1 MAREIF
7 SRTFNGERTHTI
19 LTNIMMLNEISI
31 EILQRC
37 PNRCIYCSSHS
48 NPQATHIISFE
59 TIKGIIDD
67 AKALGCKTVCLSGGE
82 PFLHPQILEII
93 SYIAQ
98 QHLDCYVYTS
108 GIYMKDGVYSSLPFG
123 YIESVRGMVDK
134 IIFNVEADTPALYN
148 QIMGTDVDG
157 FNLMKKSIEDCVASG
172 LNVEAHVVPMR
183 ININHLKAIF
193 NMCYQL
199 GVSKVSV
206 LRLVLQ
212 GRALENLSLVKL
224 TNKENLEVSKLIRT
238 LHDTNSGKVRIGLPY
253 SDSNCRIYCKAATDK
268 INIRYDGNVYP
279 CEVFK
284 DDILNAKLGYNPDN
298 VCKSRFYD
306 IYQKSPYLNVVR
318 RGIEAFKKEDGEEV
332 CYGQFKMD
340 QV

>member
-1 MAREIF
+1 
-7 SRTFNGERTHTI
+7 
-19 LTNIMMLNEISI
+19 
-31 EILQRC
+31 
-37 PNRCIYCSSHS
+37 
-48 NPQATHIISFE
+48 
-59 TIKGIIDD
+59 
-67 AKALGCKTVCLSGGE
+67 
-82 PFLHPQILEII
+82 
-93 SYIAQ
+93 
-98 QHLDCYVYTS
+98 
-108 GIYMKDGVYSSLPFG
+108 
-123 YIESVRGMVDK
+123 
-134 IIFNVEADTPALYN
+134 
-148 QIMGTDVDG
+148 
-157 FNLMKKSIEDCVASG
+157 
-172 LNVEAHVVPMR
+172 
-183 ININHLKAIF
+183 
-193 NMCYQL
+193 MCYQL

-224 TNKENLEVSKLIRT
+224 TNEENVEVARFIRT
-238 LHDTNSGKVRIGLPY
+238 LHDSNSGKVRIGLPY

-298 VCKSRFYD
+298 VYKSRFYE

-332 CYGQFKMD
+332 CYGQFKMN